1 MELMADCMIEMEQMR
16 ILHHRMVEKEQ
27 KVDYMIEMEQRAD
40 CMMK

>member
-1 MELMADCMIEMEQMR
+1 MEPMADCMIEMEQMR